1 MISEEMTREK
11 RAMKSTLSG
20 VDFLFS
26 DLLLVELCSALS
38 KLDSLL
44 GKMGV
49 WRCIFANEKND
60 KMLQRFETHS
70 GLWFNLIHLIYYG
83 Y

>member
-1 MISEEMTREK
+1 MIFCF
-11 RAMKSTLSG
+11 A
-20 VDFLFS
+20 V
-26 DLLLVELCSALS
+26 LVELCFALS
-38 KLDSLL
+38 QLDSRL
-44 GKMGV
+44 GMMGV
-49 WRCIFANEKND
+49 WRCIFASEKND

>member
-1 MISEEMTREK
+1 
-11 RAMKSTLSG
+11 MKSTLSG

-26 DLLLVELCSALS
+26 LLLLVELCSALS
-38 KLDSLL
+38 QLDSRL

-70 GLWFNLIHLIYYG
+70 GLWFNLIHLIIF
-83 Y
+83 

>member
-1 MISEEMTREK
+1 
-11 RAMKSTLSG
+11 MKSTLSG
-20 VDFLFS
+20 VDFCFLICC
-26 DLLLVELCSALS
+26 LVELCSALS
-38 KLDSLL
+38 QLDSRL
-44 GKMGV
+44 GEMGV
-49 WRCIFANEKND
+49 WRRIFANEKND